1 MFLTRRLSPKMRLWQ
16 REAYREIGVEL
27 DRVDHQAALN
37 A

>member
-1 MFLTRRLSPKMRLWQ
+1 MRLWQ